1 MSSTKHY
8 FSNLDASRF
17 IAFIAVF
24 LTHTFY
30 STDIEITQSSA
41 FVFLQEHLQLGTLA
55 LHYFFVLSAFLIT
68 WIILEEYKNSGN
80 FNPLYFLARRSL
92 RIWPLY
98 FLIVAL
104 GFIVTYLFPS
114 NEELPPL
121 AYFLTFTLNFY
132 IASNGYH
139 FLFFLV
145 FLWSISVEEQ
155 FYFFWSFVLKHFKS
169 YIVHICTLLILVSLF
184 FRYYFL
190 DYDNQLMFNT
200 LSSLSDFAIG
210 SLAAFIAFY
219 KHSFFNKLIEMPR
232 GLIALVYVFFIVNVA
247 LYHSIYSNPTSILF
261 ENLIFAVLYAFFILE
276 QSFFKHSF
284 FKIGFSSSLNY
295 LGRISLGLYCY
306 HGVIITMVIKGL
318 EHYHIIT
325 SPIQVFIVVP
335 IIVFL
340 STVMLAI
347 ASHELFEKRIAVLKN
362 KFYPA

>member
-1 MSSTKHY
+1 
-8 FSNLDASRF
+8 
-17 IAFIAVF
+17 
-24 LTHTFY
+24 
-30 STDIEITQSSA
+30 
-41 FVFLQEHLQLGTLA
+41 
-55 LHYFFVLSAFLIT
+55 
-68 WIILEEYKNSGN
+68 
-80 FNPLYFLARRSL
+80 
-92 RIWPLY
+92 
-98 FLIVAL
+98 
-104 GFIVTYLFPS
+104 
-114 NEELPPL
+114 
-121 AYFLTFTLNFY
+121 
-132 IASNGYH
+132 
-139 FLFFLV
+139 
-145 FLWSISVEEQ
+145 
-155 FYFFWSFVLKHFKS
+155 
-169 YIVHICTLLILVSLF
+169 
-184 FRYYFL
+184 
-190 DYDNQLMFNT
+190 
-200 LSSLSDFAIG
+200 
-210 SLAAFIAFY
+210 
-219 KHSFFNKLIEMPR
+219 MPR

>member
-1 MSSTKHY
+1 LSSTKHY

-17 IAFIAVF
+17 IAFVAVF

-30 STDIEITQSSA
+30 SNDIQISQSSA
-41 FVFLQEHLQLGTLA
+41 FVFVKEHLQLGTLA
-55 LHYFFVLSAFLIT
+55 LHYFFVLSSFLIT
-68 WIILEEYKNSGN
+68 WIILEEYKNTGN

-98 FLIVAL
+98 FLIVAI
-104 GFIVTYLFPS
+104 GFIVAYLFSS
-114 NEELPPL
+114 NEELPPIS
-121 AYFLTFTLNFY
+121 YFLTFTLNFY

-155 FYFFWSFVLKHFKS
+155 FYFFWAFVLKHFKS

-190 DYDNQLMFNT
+190 DNDNQLMFNT

-210 SLAAFIAFY
+210 ALAAYIAFF
-219 KHSFFNKLIEMPR
+219 KHPFFNKIIEMPR
-232 GLIALVYVFFIVNVA
+232 GLIVLVYVIFIANVA
-247 LYHSIYSNPTSILF
+247 LYHSIYANPTTILF
-261 ENLIFAVLYAFFILE
+261 ENLIFAAMYAFFILE
-276 QSFFKHSF
+276 QSFFNHSF
-284 FKIGFSSSLNY
+284 FKIGFSYTLNY

-306 HGVIITMVIKGL
+306 HGIVITMVIKGL
-318 EHYHIIT
+318 QHYHIIT
-325 SPIQVFIVVP
+325 SQLQVFVIIP

-340 STVMLAI
+340 STIMLAI